1 MATKYEELIEKIA
14 NLEKQLSTCIG
25 DECKAIENKLMDLKS
40 NIPVIDRDELISDI
54 ADELEKRGTFG
65 KGIPEEIEEAG
76 YECPS
81 CHAEIKEGATKCSE
95 CGVEIDWTD

>member
-25 DECKAIENKLMDLKS
+25 DECKAIESKIIDLKS

-54 ADELEKRGTFG
+54 ADELEKRGTFA
-65 KGIPEEIEEAG
+65 KGMPPEITEDEIV
-76 YECPS
+76 CPS
-81 CHAEIKEGATKCSE
+81 CGEVLKGDEKACPSCK
-95 CGVEIDWTD
+95 VELEWVD

>member
-25 DECKAIENKLMDLKS
+25 DECKAIESKITDLKS

-54 ADELEKRGTFG
+54 ADELEKRGTF
-65 KGIPEEIEEAG
+65 KGIPKEIEDPEIL
-76 YECPS
+76 CPS
-81 CHAEIKEGATKCSE
+81 CGETLKGDEKACPNCK
-95 CGVEIDWTD
+95 VELEWVD